1 MHPRIPTFPAAV
13 AAKAAAV
20 AAAVSLLLS
29 GTPLAGALA
38 PDTVPSYYHAA
49 GSRLESLVSA
59 DKAFTIPAEDIC
71 LTEEASGVTLAEG
84 PGPEGTSVPL
94 LQIGKGARL
103 SFDVDCPAA
112 GGYILTLSY
121 IVTEESTEDVSFS
134 LKIGGEYPFSDS
146 REITLPSVWAD
157 DSQDYKLDRFN
168 NEVYPLPVHTPAWQ
182 SKALNSSVYHL
193 DIPLVFP
200 LKEGVNRIDLEFGT
214 VPCRISGISFGGYAA
229 PEPYAS
235 YAAGAASKE
244 SGVTAET
251 EPILL
256 EGEKYTSKS
265 HSYIRG

>member
-112 GGYILTLSY
+112 GGYILTLS
-121 IVTEESTEDVSFS
+121 
-134 LKIGGEYPFSDS
+134 
-146 REITLPSVWAD
+146 
-157 DSQDYKLDRFN
+157 
-168 NEVYPLPVHTPAWQ
+168 
-182 SKALNSSVYHL
+182 
-193 DIPLVFP
+193 
-200 LKEGVNRIDLEFGT
+200 
-214 VPCRISGISFGGYAA
+214 
-229 PEPYAS
+229 
-235 YAAGAASKE
+235 
-244 SGVTAET
+244 
-251 EPILL
+251 
-256 EGEKYTSKS
+256 
-265 HSYIRG
+265 